1 MLVLSTP
8 NNIPHLHL
16 IGKYTAVLSIFTG
29 REVLTLF
36 AGLRGLKK
44 KKSEEIVTRLLG
56 WTGTG
61 VYYIHITW
69 VLINRNTGN
78 LQCFDIK
85 TVLNYSGIT
94 ILCLLSLVSVVCNTV
109 IVCCKNQSRSSPVF
123 TFYFS
128 PSNGVVAIKLQK
140 GMDRWLGFRNGLQF
154 GTRFPSGR
162 HILPSVAT
170 I

>member
-61 VYYIHITW
+61 VFTYIHITW

-78 LQCFDIK
+78 LEYFDNE
-85 TVLNYSGIT
+85 TVLN
-94 ILCLLSLVSVVCNTV
+94 
-109 IVCCKNQSRSSPVF
+109 
-123 TFYFS
+123 
-128 PSNGVVAIKLQK
+128 
-140 GMDRWLGFRNGLQF
+140 
-154 GTRFPSGR
+154 
-162 HILPSVAT
+162 
-170 I
+170 

>member
-1 MLVLSTP
+1 
-8 NNIPHLHL
+8 
-16 IGKYTAVLSIFTG
+16 
-29 REVLTLF
+29 VLTLF

-61 VYYIHITW
+61 VFTYIHITW

-78 LQCFDIK
+78 LLCFDNK
-85 TVLNYSGIT
+85 TVLNYSGIK
-94 ILCLLSLVSVVCNTV
+94 IMCLLSLASVVCNTV
-109 IVCCKNQSRSSPVF
+109 IVCCKNQSRSSPVS
-123 TFYFS
+123 TLYFS

-154 GTRFPSGR
+154 GTRFSIRPAHFTISGNNLKR
-162 HILPSVAT
+162 SLCDIVRSFIFYLNELSTILRYLVIT
-170 I
+170 